1 MFPDEESLATMRKLN
16 FKDPSTWVATWGG
29 LGFLSPAPGTW
40 GTLGA
45 LPFAMI
51 FYSIGN
57 IFGVLLLL
65 AGVIYYGLK
74 AIEKFEA
81 QTGTHDSKIIVIDEV
96 AGMLV
101 AILPAGMN
109 PLLIF
114 ISFILFRFFDIVKP
128 GPIGTIDEK
137 MPGARGVMADD
148 ILAGVASAAI
158 TFVLYWVL
166 YYAGLG

>member
-1 MFPDEESLATMRKLN
+1 MFPDAESLAVMRKLD
-16 FKDPSTWVATWGG
+16 FKQPSTWIATWGG
-29 LGFLSPAPGTW
+29 LGFLNPAPGTW

-45 LPFAMI
+45 LPFALI

-65 AGVIYYGLK
+65 AAVIYYGEK

-81 QTGTHDSKIIVIDEV
+81 QTGTHDSKLIVIDEV
-96 AGMLV
+96 AGMLI
-101 AILPAGMN
+101 AFLPAGMN
-109 PLLIF
+109 PLLIL
-114 ISFILFRFFDIVKP
+114 ISFVLFRFFDIVKP

-148 ILAGVASAAI
+148 ILAGIAAAAI
-158 TFVLYWVL
+158 TLVL

>member
-1 MFPDEESLATMRKLN
+1 MIPDAESLAIMRKLD
-16 FKDPSTWVATWGG
+16 FKQPSTWIATWGG

-45 LPFAMI
+45 LPFALI

-74 AIEKFEA
+74 AIERFEA
-81 QTGTHDSKIIVIDEV
+81 RTGTHDSKMIVIDEV
-96 AGMLV
+96 AGMLI
-101 AILPAGMN
+101 AFLPAGMN
-109 PLLIF
+109 PLLIL
-114 ISFILFRFFDIVKP
+114 ISFLLFRFFDIVKP

-148 ILAGVASAAI
+148 ILAGLAAAAI
-158 TFVLYWVL
+158 TLVLS
-166 YYAGLG
+166 YAGLG